1 MFFGGGGICGFIDRQ
16 FEVGVE
22 GCVEGKRGEGEGK
35 GWVKLFDD
43 GDLEELRKIREESW
57 TRRGERR
64 VLVHCEKGFSRSP
77 MVLIAYLMRQR
88 RAPLD
93 EVLKE
98 VRGKRRVRPNGSF
111 MEQLRVWEE
120 TGYEI

>member
-1 MFFGGGGICGFIDRQ
+1 MMGTWR
-16 FEVGVE
+16 
-22 GCVEGKRGEGEGK
+22 K
-35 GWVKLFDD
+35 
-43 GDLEELRKIREESW
+43 LRKIGEESW

-64 VLVHCEKGFSRSP
+64 VLVCCEKGFSRSP
-77 MVLIAYLMRQR
+77 MIFIAYLMRQR

-98 VRGKRRVRPNGSF
+98 VRGKRRVRPNGNF